1 MWSLISFSLHVFFI
15 ITFYF
20 LLARDRFL
28 ALSNSVSWFPFPPL
42 PLLFDFAASNL
53 FHIPHTFSWPWTCI
67 CLTFLWFLF
76 SIVDATWS
84 HRVPVTVSNTCP
96 WINLILKSNTVRS
109 VELSAFYT
117 WGNEGP
123 GKVKKLA
130 QVTISDRPGLEARFF
145 LTPKLMLKSL
155 KA

>member
-42 PLLFDFAASNL
+42 LLLFDFAASNL

-84 HRVPVTVSNTCP
+84 HRVPVAVSNTCP

-109 VELSAFYT
+109 VELSPFYT

-145 LTPKLMLKSL
+145 PTPKLMLKSL